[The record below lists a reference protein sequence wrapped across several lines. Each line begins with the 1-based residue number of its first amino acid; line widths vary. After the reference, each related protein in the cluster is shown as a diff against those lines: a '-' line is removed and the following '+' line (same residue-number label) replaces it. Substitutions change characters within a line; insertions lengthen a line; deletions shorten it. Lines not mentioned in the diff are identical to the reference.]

1 MSAAVRVRPDPLW
14 RRDPAMLAWPVLAC
28 GLLLTLVVTLL
39 LWQRLSTATER
50 RFSAEAGQLAALLE
64 QRMRAQ
70 ETVLRAAAALVRAQP
85 DSARASWR
93 DYLNELDVARRYPGT
108 AGVGLSLRAGPT
120 MPSGHEP
127 ATPQRGDDHAL
138 FHIEPMDTRQRD
150 DIGAEPV
157 PAAAMAHARDTG
169 QVALSG
175 RVVLGGP
182 AAQTPGF
189 VLVYPIRERD
199 AAPGA
204 PPLRGY
210 AFSAHRAAELF
221 GSVLGEQL
229 GGVAVDIHDG
239 AGLAADS
246 LLYRSAPGAAGSAL
260 DDVRTLTFGGH
271 EWTLHTRALPGF
283 AADYPALWLVPALGG
298 VVSALL
304 FHLLREL
311 SRTRRA
317 GLEARAQAG
326 DSAFGEQTLAT
337 VLDTAA
343 EGIVTTDEAGVVLTV
358 NRATSVMFDV
368 PASAVADA
376 PLSRLIPEL
385 DAEWFAQQSRDA
397 AGGQPWS
404 VRKDVAGQHRNGER
418 FPLALSG
425 SRFSLHG
432 RLIHTLV
439 LRDVS
444 EQVEAQI
451 RMRLHD
457 RALASSNEAV
467 IIRDV
472 RSADY
477 PVVYVN
483 DSFARLTGQ
492 RADEVIGGPFSLV
505 SGELNPEHLLNG
517 MREAIDGGK
526 PFNGTAELRRADGR
540 PMWIALSSS
549 PVRDQGGVVTHYI
562 DVFGD
567 ITERVEFEQKLIRRT
582 NRLHAVFALSPDGF
596 VTFGEDGILTNVN
609 PAFTRMTNLSQREL
623 RGLDAR
629 AFDRLIES
637 MSDPAKPWPMLVLD
651 RSTEE
656 PQRLWLLC
664 PEPRV
669 IERSARVA
677 PQGRS
682 ETVLYFRDITQQFEV
697 DRMKSE
703 FLSTAAHEL
712 RTPLASI
719 FGFAELLINRDYDES
734 SRRRMHGII
743 HRQSR
748 VLVNLINDLLDLAR
762 IEVRAGQDF
771 RHEDESARALIS
783 ATLEG
788 LAMPDQAERLT
799 LDIPPAVPRV
809 RIDHEKMVRVL
820 TNVIANAFKYSPGG
834 GEVRLSV
841 REATRNSRLMAG
853 IRVTDHGIGMTPAQQ
868 ARIFERFYRADP
880 SGAIPGTGLGM
891 SLVKEIM
898 DLHGGEIDID
908 SEPGFGTSVTLWLP
922 VMDTAT
928 T

>member
-14 RRDPAMLAWPVLAC
+14 RRDPAALAWPALAC
-28 GLLLTLVVTLL
+28 GLLLTLVVTAL
-39 LWQRLSTATER
+39 LWQWLGAATER
-50 RFSAEAGQLAALLE
+50 RFTAEAAQIAALLE
-64 QRMRAQ
+64 QRMQMQ
-70 ETVLRAAAALVRAQP
+70 ETVLRAAAGLVRAQP
-85 DSARASWR
+85 DAASGSWR
-93 DYLNELDVARRYPGT
+93 DYLNGLELARRYPGT
-108 AGVGLSLRAGPT
+108 VGVGLSLHDEAPGAGP
-120 MPSGHEP
+120 P
-127 ATPQRGDDHAL
+127 AIRFEAL
-138 FHIEPMDTRQRD
+138 DERHTTAVAADIAADPML
-150 DIGAEPV
+150 
-157 PAAAMAHARDTG
+157 AAAMARAGDTG
-169 QVALSG
+169 LAALSG
-175 RVVLGGP
+175 RVMLTQQDGVP
-182 AAQTPGF
+182 VPGF
-189 VLVYPIRERD
+189 VLVHPIRSRD
-199 AAPGA
+199 AAPGTVV
-204 PPLRGY
+204 LRGHV
-210 AFSAHRAAELF
+210 FSAHRASDLF
-221 GSVLGEQL
+221 GSALRDHL
-229 GGVAVDIHDG
+229 GGVALDIHDG
-239 AGLAADS
+239 AG
-246 LLYRSAPGAAGSAL
+246 PAAGGLLFRSPPDAAASTL
-260 DDVRTLTFGGH
+260 DDVRTLAVGGH
-271 EWTLHTRALPGF
+271 EWRLHTRALPGF
-283 AADYPALWLVPALGG
+283 APRSLVLWLVPVAGG
-298 VVSALL
+298 VLSALL
-304 FHLLREL
+304 FALLREL
-311 SRTRRA
+311 SRVRRA
-317 GLEARAQAG
+317 GLDARAQAFEH
-326 DSAFGEQTLAT
+326 AAREQTLAT

-343 EGIVTTDEAGVVLTV
+343 EGIVTTDDAGVVLTI
-358 NRATSVMFDV
+358 NRAAAAMFDV
-368 PASAVADA
+368 QASAAADA

-385 DAEWFAQQSRDA
+385 DGEWFAQQSRDA
-397 AGGQPWS
+397 SGNQPWS
-404 VRKDVAGQHRNGER
+404 LCKDAAGRRRSGER

-444 EQVEAQI
+444 GQVEAQI

-492 RADEVIGGPFSLV
+492 SADAVIGGPFALV
-505 SGELNPEHLLNG
+505 SGELNPDHLLNE
-517 MREAIDGGK
+517 MREAISSGK
-526 PFNGTAELRRADGR
+526 PFNATAELRRADGR

-549 PVRDQGGVVTHYI
+549 PVRDQDGVVTHYI

-629 AFDRLIES
+629 VFDQLIAS
-637 MSDPAKPWPMLVLD
+637 MSDPVKPWPALALD
-651 RSTEE
+651 QSSDE
-656 PQRLWLLC
+656 PQRLWLLS

-677 PQGRS
+677 PEGRS
-682 ETVLYFRDITQQFEV
+682 ETVLYFRDITQQFEL
-697 DRMKSE
+697 DRMKNE

-788 LAMPDQAERLT
+788 LAMPDQADRLT
-799 LDIPPAVPRV
+799 LDIPPAVPRI

-841 REATRNSRLMAG
+841 REATRHSRLMAG

-908 SEPGFGTSVTLWLP
+908 SEPGVGTSVTLWLP